1 MSGSWIGIVELTLVF
16 GAGVFLAWRE
26 LRGLRRDTEAR
37 RAREQASAAARHAE
51 GQQDLDPAPR
61 EPVER

>member
-1 MSGSWIGIVELTLVF
+1 MSGNWPGFVELIFVF
-16 GAGVFLAWRE
+16 GVALLLALRE
-26 LRGLRRDTEAR
+26 LRTLRRDTEAR
-37 RAREQASAAARHAE
+37 RARERASASARHAE

>member
-1 MSGSWIGIVELTLVF
+1 MSGSWIGIVELTLIF
-16 GAGVFLAWRE
+16 GAGLFLAWRE

-37 RAREQASAAARHAE
+37 RAREASAAARHAE